1 MPSDVQ
7 IKDPETRLNGL
18 ENVAKAA
25 RDLAD
30 RLRSATI
37 SVGSFAETELAFVV
51 GLAEDIRDKS
61 ISPELLAAAR
71 KVPVID
77 GLRVTSHRVVDLGFD
92 AVSVSLKLG
101 SDSLDAF
108 LDVPRKRRSLAA

>member
-7 IKDPETRLNGL
+7 IKDPDTRLQGL
-18 ENVAKAA
+18 DNVARAA
-25 RDLAD
+25 RELAD
-30 RLRSATI
+30 RLRSATV

-51 GLAEDIRDKS
+51 SLAEDIRDKT
-61 ISPELLAAAR
+61 ISPELLNAAR

-92 AVSVSLKLG
+92 VVAVGIKVG